1 MQVSLEIN
9 EVSEKHVVKLNKGR
23 SLGRDFRLLIFSV
36 WSSCTGDGMFLT
48 AFPLLAA
55 LLTRDPV
62 LISGITIATKL
73 PWLLF
78 SLFTGAISDRM
89 DRRRLMIGSDIAR
102 FAIVAT
108 LAATIVTD
116 QSIIWV
122 LYICA
127 FSLGICETL
136 HTNCAQGIL
145 PDLIATD
152 QLMVANAR
160 FTSAQV
166 TSAQFVGPSIGVIL
180 FNTASA
186 LPFAANAITF
196 AGSAAL
202 IKAIPNVHGVE
213 PPTTRLRDDML
224 DGLKFLRDNP
234 VLRRLTAI
242 LTILNFFYFAAA
254 ALLVLYTSDLLHS
267 GKITF
272 TALSVGAALG
282 TVASRFLVGP
292 LSKRLE
298 SSGIITF
305 TLWVWAISSVGIAF
319 TSSRYVAIASYI
331 LLGVGNGLW
340 TIINT
345 TLRQQLTPARMLGR
359 MNAAFRT
366 VSWGVVPFGAAF
378 GGIAARFMG
387 LRGPFI
393 VFAVVMV
400 GSAVFARPILKPLSK
415 DAIGTTVRT

>member
-1 MQVSLEIN
+1 
-9 EVSEKHVVKLNKGR
+9 
-23 SLGRDFRLLIFSV
+23 
-36 WSSCTGDGMFLT
+36 
-48 AFPLLAA
+48 
-55 LLTRDPV
+55 
-62 LISGITIATKL
+62 
-73 PWLLF
+73 LLF

-89 DRRRLMIGSDIAR
+89 DRRRLMIGADITR
-102 FAIVAT
+102 CAIVVL
-108 LAATIVTD
+108 LAVTIITD
-116 QSIIWV
+116 HSNIWI
-122 LYICA
+122 LYACA

-145 PDLIATD
+145 PDIVEPD
-152 QLMVANAR
+152 QLMIANAK

-166 TSAQFVGPSIGVIL
+166 TSAQFVGPSLGVIL
-180 FNTASA
+180 FNTATA
-186 LPFAANAITF
+186 LPFAADAITF

-213 PPTTRLRDDML
+213 APTTRLRDDML
-224 DGLKFLRDNP
+224 DGLRFLRDNP

-267 GKITF
+267 GEVTF

-282 TVASRFLVGP
+282 TVVSRFLVGP
-292 LSKRLE
+292 LNTRFE
-298 SSGIITF
+298 SSGTITF
-305 TLWVWAISSVGIAF
+305 ALWVWAVSSVGIAF
-319 TSSRYVAIASYI
+319 TSSKYVAVASYI

-340 TIINT
+340 MIVNT
-345 TLRQQLTPARMLGR
+345 TLRQQLTPPRMLGR

-378 GGIAARFMG
+378 GGVAARYLG

-393 VFAVVMV
+393 VFAIVMV
-400 GSAVFARPILKPLSK
+400 ASAVFARQILRPLSK

>member
-1 MQVSLEIN
+1 
-9 EVSEKHVVKLNKGR
+9 
-23 SLGRDFRLLIFSV
+23 
-36 WSSCTGDGMFLT
+36 MFLT

-89 DRRRLMIGSDIAR
+89 DRRRLMIGADITR
-102 FAIVAT
+102 CAIVVL
-108 LAATIVTD
+108 LAVTIITD
-116 QSIIWV
+116 HSNIWV
-122 LYICA
+122 LYACA
-127 FSLGICETL
+127 FLLGICETL

-145 PDLIATD
+145 PDIVEPD
-152 QLMVANAR
+152 QLMIANAK

-166 TSAQFVGPSIGVIL
+166 TSAQFVGPSLGVIL
-180 FNTASA
+180 FNTATA
-186 LPFAANAITF
+186 LPFAADAITF

-213 PPTTRLRDDML
+213 APTTRLRDDIL
-224 DGLKFLRDNP
+224 DGLRFLRDNP
-234 VLRRLTAI
+234 LLRRLTAI

-267 GKITF
+267 GEVTF
-272 TALSVGAALG
+272 TALSVGAASG
-282 TVASRFLVGP
+282 TVVSRFLVGP
-292 LSKRLE
+292 LTTRFE
-298 SSGIITF
+298 SSGTITF
-305 TLWVWAISSVGIAF
+305 ALWVWAVSSVGIAF
-319 TSSRYVAIASYI
+319 TSSKYVAVASYI

-340 TIINT
+340 MIVNT
-345 TLRQQLTPARMLGR
+345 TLRQQLTPPRMLGR

-378 GGIAARFMG
+378 GGVAARYLG

-393 VFAVVMV
+393 VFAIVMV
-400 GSAVFARPILKPLSK
+400 ASAVFARQILRPLSR

>member
-1 MQVSLEIN
+1 
-9 EVSEKHVVKLNKGR
+9 
-23 SLGRDFRLLIFSV
+23 
-36 WSSCTGDGMFLT
+36 MFLT

-55 LLTRDPV
+55 LLTRDPI

-102 FAIVAT
+102 FAIVAS

-116 QSIIWV
+116 HSNIWV
-122 LYICA
+122 LYTCA

-136 HTNCAQGIL
+136 HTNCAQAIL
-145 PDLIATD
+145 PDLISPD
-152 QLMVANAR
+152 QLMDANAR

-166 TSAQFVGPSIGVIL
+166 TSAQFVGPSLGVIL

-186 LPFAANAITF
+186 IPFAANAITF

-213 PPTTRLRDDML
+213 SPTTRLRDDML
-224 DGLKFLRDNP
+224 DGIKFLRDNP

-242 LTILNFFYFAAA
+242 LATLNFFYFAAA

-267 GKITF
+267 GELTF

-292 LSKRLE
+292 LSKRLK

-305 TLWVWAISSVGIAF
+305 ALWVWAITSVGIAF

-331 LLGVGNGLW
+331 ILGIGNGLW
-340 TIINT
+340 MIVNT

-378 GGIAARFMG
+378 GGVTARYLG

-393 VFAVVMV
+393 IYAVVMV
-400 GSAVFARPILKPLSK
+400 GCAVFARPILKPLRTE
-415 DAIGTTVRT
+415 AIGTTVPA

>member
-1 MQVSLEIN
+1 MSRQQ
-9 EVSEKHVVKLNKGR
+9 R
-23 SLGRDFRLLIFSV
+23 SLGKDFRLLLLSV
-36 WSSCTGDGMFLT
+36 TSSCTGDGMFLT

-73 PWLLF
+73 PWLFF

-89 DRRRLMIGSDIAR
+89 DRRRLMIGADITR
-102 FAIVAT
+102 CAIVVL
-108 LAATIVTD
+108 LAVTIITD
-116 QSIIWV
+116 HSNVWV
-122 LYICA
+122 LYACA

-145 PDLIATD
+145 SDIVEPD
-152 QLMVANAR
+152 QLMIANAK

-166 TSAQFVGPSIGVIL
+166 TSAQFVGPSLGVIL
-180 FNTASA
+180 FNTATA
-186 LPFAANAITF
+186 LPFAADAITF

-213 PPTTRLRDDML
+213 APTTRLRDDML
-224 DGLKFLRDNP
+224 DGLRFLRDNP

-242 LTILNFFYFAAA
+242 LTVLNFFYFAAA

-267 GKITF
+267 GEVTF

-282 TVASRFLVGP
+282 TVVSRFLVGP
-292 LSKRLE
+292 LTTRFE
-298 SSGIITF
+298 SSGTITF
-305 TLWVWAISSVGIAF
+305 ALWVWAVSSVGIAF
-319 TSSRYVAIASYI
+319 TSSKYVAVASYI

-340 TIINT
+340 MIVNT
-345 TLRQQLTPARMLGR
+345 TLRQQLTPPRMLGR

-378 GGIAARFMG
+378 GGVAARYLG

-393 VFAVVMV
+393 VFAIVMV
-400 GSAVFARPILKPLSK
+400 ASAGFARQILRPLSK

>member
-1 MQVSLEIN
+1 
-9 EVSEKHVVKLNKGR
+9 
-23 SLGRDFRLLIFSV
+23 
-36 WSSCTGDGMFLT
+36 MFLT

-102 FAIVAT
+102 FAIVASLT
-108 LAATIVTD
+108 ATIVTD
-116 QSIIWV
+116 HSNIWV
-122 LYICA
+122 LYSCA

-136 HTNCAQGIL
+136 HTNCAQAIL
-145 PDLIATD
+145 PDLIAPD
-152 QLMVANAR
+152 QLMDANAR

-166 TSAQFVGPSIGVIL
+166 TSAQFVGPSLGVIL

-213 PPTTRLRDDML
+213 SPTTRLRDDML
-224 DGLKFLRDNP
+224 DGIKFLRDNP

-242 LTILNFFYFAAA
+242 LATLNFFYFAAA

-267 GKITF
+267 GELTF

-305 TLWVWAISSVGIAF
+305 ALWVWAITSVGIAF
-319 TSSRYVAIASYI
+319 TSSRYVAIASYFI
-331 LLGVGNGLW
+331 LGIGNGLW
-340 TIINT
+340 MIVNT

-378 GGIAARFMG
+378 GGVTARYLG

-393 VFAVVMV
+393 IYAVVMV
-400 GSAVFARPILKPLSK
+400 GCAVFARPILKPLRSEV
-415 DAIGTTVRT
+415 IGTTVRT

>member
-1 MQVSLEIN
+1 
-9 EVSEKHVVKLNKGR
+9 
-23 SLGRDFRLLIFSV
+23 
-36 WSSCTGDGMFLT
+36 MFLT

-55 LLTRDPV
+55 LLTRDPI

-102 FAIVAT
+102 FAIVAS

-116 QSIIWV
+116 RSNIWV
-122 LYICA
+122 LYTCA

-136 HTNCAQGIL
+136 HTNCAQAIL
-145 PDLIATD
+145 PELISPD
-152 QLMVANAR
+152 QLMDANAR

-166 TSAQFVGPSIGVIL
+166 TSAQFVGPSLGVIL

-213 PPTTRLRDDML
+213 SPTTRLRDDML
-224 DGLKFLRDNP
+224 DGIKFLRDNP

-242 LTILNFFYFAAA
+242 LATLNFFYFAAA
-254 ALLVLYTSDLLHS
+254 ALLVLYTSDLLQS
-267 GKITF
+267 GELTF

-305 TLWVWAISSVGIAF
+305 ALWVWAITSVGIAF

-331 LLGVGNGLW
+331 ILGIGNGLW
-340 TIINT
+340 MIVNT

-378 GGIAARFMG
+378 GGVTARYLG

-393 VFAVVMV
+393 IYAVVMV
-400 GSAVFARPILKPLSK
+400 GCAVFARPILKPLRSE
-415 DAIGTTVRT
+415 AIGTTVRT

>member
-1 MQVSLEIN
+1 
-9 EVSEKHVVKLNKGR
+9 
-23 SLGRDFRLLIFSV
+23 
-36 WSSCTGDGMFLT
+36 MFLT

-55 LLTRDPV
+55 LLTRDPI

-78 SLFTGAISDRM
+78 SLITGAISDRM

-102 FAIVAT
+102 FAIVAS

-116 QSIIWV
+116 HSNIWV
-122 LYICA
+122 LYTCA

-136 HTNCAQGIL
+136 HTNCAQAIL
-145 PDLIATD
+145 PDLISPD
-152 QLMVANAR
+152 QLMDANAR

-166 TSAQFVGPSIGVIL
+166 TSAQFVGPSLGVIL

-213 PPTTRLRDDML
+213 SPTTRLRDDML
-224 DGLKFLRDNP
+224 DGIKFLRDNP

-242 LTILNFFYFAAA
+242 LATLNFFYFAAA
-254 ALLVLYTSDLLHS
+254 ALLVLYTSDLLQS
-267 GKITF
+267 GELTF

-305 TLWVWAISSVGIAF
+305 ALWVWAITSVGIAF

-331 LLGVGNGLW
+331 ILGIGNGLW
-340 TIINT
+340 MIVNT

-378 GGIAARFMG
+378 GGVTARYLG

-393 VFAVVMV
+393 IYAVVMV
-400 GSAVFARPILKPLSK
+400 GCAVFARPILKPLRTE
-415 DAIGTTVRT
+415 AIGTTVRT

>member
-1 MQVSLEIN
+1 
-9 EVSEKHVVKLNKGR
+9 
-23 SLGRDFRLLIFSV
+23 
-36 WSSCTGDGMFLT
+36 MFLT

-102 FAIVAT
+102 FAIVAS

-116 QSIIWV
+116 HSNIWV
-122 LYICA
+122 LYSCA

-136 HTNCAQGIL
+136 HTNCAQAIL
-145 PDLIATD
+145 PDLISPD
-152 QLMVANAR
+152 QLMDANAR

-166 TSAQFVGPSIGVIL
+166 TSAQFVGPSLGVIL

-213 PPTTRLRDDML
+213 SPTTRLRDDML
-224 DGLKFLRDNP
+224 DGIKFLRDNP

-242 LTILNFFYFAAA
+242 LATLNFFYFAAA
-254 ALLVLYTSDLLHS
+254 SLLVLYTSDLLHS
-267 GKITF
+267 GELTF

-305 TLWVWAISSVGIAF
+305 ALWVWAITSVGIAF
-319 TSSRYVAIASYI
+319 TSSRYVAIASYFI
-331 LLGVGNGLW
+331 LGIGNGLW
-340 TIINT
+340 MIVNT

-378 GGIAARFMG
+378 GGVTARYLG

-393 VFAVVMV
+393 IYAVVMV
-400 GSAVFARPILKPLSK
+400 GCAVFARPIMKPLRTE
-415 DAIGTTVRT
+415 AIGTTVRT

>member
-1 MQVSLEIN
+1 
-9 EVSEKHVVKLNKGR
+9 
-23 SLGRDFRLLIFSV
+23 
-36 WSSCTGDGMFLT
+36 
-48 AFPLLAA
+48 
-55 LLTRDPV
+55 
-62 LISGITIATKL
+62 
-73 PWLLF
+73 
-78 SLFTGAISDRM
+78 
-89 DRRRLMIGSDIAR
+89 
-102 FAIVAT
+102 
-108 LAATIVTD
+108 
-116 QSIIWV
+116 V
-122 LYICA
+122 LYTCA

-136 HTNCAQGIL
+136 HTNCAQGLL
-145 PDLIATD
+145 PDIVEAD
-152 QLMVANAR
+152 QLMIANAR

-166 TSAQFVGPSIGVIL
+166 TSAQFVGPSLGVIL

-186 LPFAANAITF
+186 LPFAADAITF

-202 IKAIPNVHGVE
+202 IKAIPNVHGVQA
-213 PPTTRLRDDML
+213 PTTRLRDDML

-242 LTILNFFYFAAA
+242 LTLLNFFYFAAA

-282 TVASRFLVGP
+282 TVGSRFLIGP

-305 TLWVWAISSVGIAF
+305 ALWVWAFSSIGIALA
-319 TSSRYVAIASYI
+319 TSRYLAIASYV
-331 LLGVGNGLW
+331 LLGIGNGLW
-340 TIINT
+340 MIINT

-366 VSWGVVPFGAAF
+366 VSWGIVPFGAAF
-378 GGIAARFMG
+378 GGFAARYLG

-400 GSAVFARPILKPLSK
+400 ACAVFARPILRPLSK
-415 DAIGTTVRT
+415 EAISTTVRT

>member
-1 MQVSLEIN
+1 MSRQQ
-9 EVSEKHVVKLNKGR
+9 R
-23 SLGRDFRLLIFSV
+23 SLGKDFRLLLLSV
-36 WSSCTGDGMFLT
+36 TSSCTGDGMFLT

-89 DRRRLMIGSDIAR
+89 DRRRLMIGADITR
-102 FAIVAT
+102 CAIVVL
-108 LAATIVTD
+108 LAVTIITD
-116 QSIIWV
+116 HSNIWV
-122 LYICA
+122 LYACA

-145 PDLIATD
+145 PDIVEPD
-152 QLMVANAR
+152 QLMIANAK

-166 TSAQFVGPSIGVIL
+166 TSAQFVGPSLGVIL
-180 FNTASA
+180 FNTATA
-186 LPFAANAITF
+186 LPFAADAITF
-196 AGSAAL
+196 ASSAAL

-213 PPTTRLRDDML
+213 APTTKLRDDML
-224 DGLKFLRDNP
+224 DGLRFLRDNP
-234 VLRRLTAI
+234 ILRRLTAI
-242 LTILNFFYFAAA
+242 LATLNFFYFAAA

-267 GKITF
+267 GELTF
-272 TALSVGAALG
+272 TTLSVGAALG
-282 TVASRFLVGP
+282 TVASRFIVSRFSTRFG
-292 LSKRLE
+292 ST
-298 SSGIITF
+298 GTITLA
-305 TLWVWAISSVGIAF
+305 LWVWAVSSVGIAF
-319 TSSRYVAIASYI
+319 TSNRYVAIASYVI
-331 LLGVGNGLW
+331 LGIGNGLW

-378 GGIAARFMG
+378 GGVAARYLG

-393 VFAVVMV
+393 VFAIVMV
-400 GSAVFARPILKPLSK
+400 ASAVFARQILRPLSK

>member
-1 MQVSLEIN
+1 
-9 EVSEKHVVKLNKGR
+9 
-23 SLGRDFRLLIFSV
+23 
-36 WSSCTGDGMFLT
+36 MFLT

-89 DRRRLMIGSDIAR
+89 DRRRLMIGADITR
-102 FAIVAT
+102 CLIVAS
-108 LAATIVTD
+108 LALTIVSD
-116 QSIIWV
+116 HSNIWV
-122 LYICA
+122 LYACA

-145 PDLIATD
+145 PDIVQAD
-152 QLMVANAR
+152 QLMIANAR

-166 TSAQFVGPSIGVIL
+166 TSAQFVGPSLGVVL

-186 LPFAANAITF
+186 LPFAADAITF

-202 IKAIPNVHGVE
+202 IKVIPNVHGVQS
-213 PPTTRLRDDML
+213 PTTRLRDDML

-234 VLRRLTAI
+234 VLRRLTSI

-254 ALLVLYTSDLLHS
+254 ALLVLYTTELLHS
-267 GKITF
+267 GELTF

-292 LSKRLE
+292 VSKRFE
-298 SSGIITF
+298 SSGTIKVA
-305 TLWVWAISSVGIAF
+305 LWVWAISSIGIAF
-319 TSSRYVAIASYI
+319 TSNKYIAIASYV
-331 LLGVGNGLW
+331 LLGIGNGLW
-340 TIINT
+340 MIINT

-366 VSWGVVPFGAAF
+366 VSWGIVPFGAAF
-378 GGIAARFMG
+378 GGFAARYLG

-393 VFAVVMV
+393 IFAVVMV
-400 GSAVFARPILKPLSK
+400 GCAVFARLILRPLNSE
-415 DAIGTTVRT
+415 AIGTTVRT

>member
-1 MQVSLEIN
+1 
-9 EVSEKHVVKLNKGR
+9 
-23 SLGRDFRLLIFSV
+23 
-36 WSSCTGDGMFLT
+36 MFLT

-102 FAIVAT
+102 FAIVASLT
-108 LAATIVTD
+108 ATIVTD
-116 QSIIWV
+116 HSNIWV
-122 LYICA
+122 LYSCA

-136 HTNCAQGIL
+136 HTNCAQAIL
-145 PDLIATD
+145 PDLIAPD
-152 QLMVANAR
+152 QLMDANAR

-166 TSAQFVGPSIGVIL
+166 TSAQFVGPSLGVIL

-213 PPTTRLRDDML
+213 SPTTRLRDDML
-224 DGLKFLRDNP
+224 DGIKFLRDNP

-242 LTILNFFYFAAA
+242 LATLNFFYFAAA
-254 ALLVLYTSDLLHS
+254 SLLVLYTSDLLHS
-267 GKITF
+267 GELTF

-305 TLWVWAISSVGIAF
+305 ALWVWAITSVGIAF

-331 LLGVGNGLW
+331 ILGIGNGLW
-340 TIINT
+340 MIVNT

-378 GGIAARFMG
+378 GGVTARYLG

-393 VFAVVMV
+393 IYAVVMV
-400 GSAVFARPILKPLSK
+400 GCAVFARPILKPLRSEV
-415 DAIGTTVRT
+415 IGTTVRT

>member
-1 MQVSLEIN
+1 
-9 EVSEKHVVKLNKGR
+9 
-23 SLGRDFRLLIFSV
+23 
-36 WSSCTGDGMFLT
+36 
-48 AFPLLAA
+48 
-55 LLTRDPV
+55 
-62 LISGITIATKL
+62 
-73 PWLLF
+73 
-78 SLFTGAISDRM
+78 
-89 DRRRLMIGSDIAR
+89 
-102 FAIVAT
+102 
-108 LAATIVTD
+108 
-116 QSIIWV
+116 
-122 LYICA
+122 
-127 FSLGICETL
+127 
-136 HTNCAQGIL
+136 
-145 PDLIATD
+145 
-152 QLMVANAR
+152 MVANAR

-166 TSAQFVGPSIGVIL
+166 TSAQFVGPSLGVIF

-202 IKAIPNVHGVE
+202 IKAIPDVHGVE
-213 PPTTRLRDDML
+213 APTTKLRDDML

-267 GKITF
+267 GELTF

-292 LSKRLE
+292 LSNRFE
-298 SSGIITF
+298 SSGTIKVA
-305 TLWVWAISSVGIAF
+305 LWVWAISSVGIAF
-319 TSSRYVAIASYI
+319 TSSRYVAVASYI

-340 TIINT
+340 MIVNT

-378 GGIAARFMG
+378 GGIAARYMG

-393 VFAVVMV
+393 IFAVVMV
-400 GSAVFARPILKPLSK
+400 GCAVFARPLLRPMTSRPM
-415 DAIGTTVRT
+415 GTTVPT

>member
-1 MQVSLEIN
+1 
-9 EVSEKHVVKLNKGR
+9 
-23 SLGRDFRLLIFSV
+23 
-36 WSSCTGDGMFLT
+36 
-48 AFPLLAA
+48 
-55 LLTRDPV
+55 
-62 LISGITIATKL
+62 
-73 PWLLF
+73 
-78 SLFTGAISDRM
+78 
-89 DRRRLMIGSDIAR
+89 MIGADITR
-102 FAIVAT
+102 CLIVAS
-108 LAATIVTD
+108 LAATIVSD
-116 QSIIWV
+116 HSNIWV
-122 LYICA
+122 LYVCA

-136 HTNCAQGIL
+136 HTNCAQGLL
-145 PDLIATD
+145 PDIVESD
-152 QLMVANAR
+152 QLMIANAR

-166 TSAQFVGPSIGVIL
+166 TSAQFVGPSLGVIL

-186 LPFAANAITF
+186 LPFAADAITF
-196 AGSAAL
+196 VGSAAL
-202 IKAIPNVHGVE
+202 IKAIPNVHGVQA
-213 PPTTRLRDDML
+213 PTTRLRDDML

-242 LTILNFFYFAAA
+242 LTLLNFFYFAAA

-282 TVASRFLVGP
+282 TVGSRFLIGP

-305 TLWVWAISSVGIAF
+305 ALWVWAFSSIGIALA
-319 TSSRYVAIASYI
+319 TSRYLAIASYV
-331 LLGVGNGLW
+331 LLGIGNGLW
-340 TIINT
+340 MIINT

-366 VSWGVVPFGAAF
+366 VSWGIVPFGAAF
-378 GGIAARFMG
+378 GGFAARYLG

-400 GSAVFARPILKPLSK
+400 ACAVFARPILRPLSK
-415 DAIGTTVRT
+415 EAISTTVRT

>member
-89 DRRRLMIGSDIAR
+89 DRRRLMIGADITR
-102 FAIVAT
+102 CVIVAT

-116 QSIIWV
+116 HSNIWV
-122 LYICA
+122 LYACA

-186 LPFAANAITF
+186 LPFAANAVTF

-213 PPTTRLRDDML
+213 SPTTRLRDDML

-305 TLWVWAISSVGIAF
+305 ALWVWAVSSIGIAF
-319 TSSRYVAIASYI
+319 TSSRYLAIASYI

-378 GGIAARFMG
+378 GGIAARYMG

-400 GSAVFARPILKPLSK
+400 GSAVFSRLILKPLSK

>member
-1 MQVSLEIN
+1 
-9 EVSEKHVVKLNKGR
+9 
-23 SLGRDFRLLIFSV
+23 
-36 WSSCTGDGMFLT
+36 MFLT

-73 PWLLF
+73 PWLFF

-89 DRRRLMIGSDIAR
+89 DRRRLMIGADITR
-102 FAIVAT
+102 CAIVAS
-108 LAATIVTD
+108 LAATIITD
-116 QSIIWV
+116 HSNIWV
-122 LYICA
+122 LYACA

-145 PDLIATD
+145 PDLVQTD
-152 QLMVANAR
+152 QLMIANAR

-166 TSAQFVGPSIGVIL
+166 TSAQFVGPSLGVIL

-186 LPFAANAITF
+186 LPFAADAITF

-202 IKAIPNVHGVE
+202 IKSIPNVHGVE
-213 PPTTRLRDDML
+213 APTTRLRDDML
-224 DGLKFLRDNP
+224 DGVKFLRDNP

-242 LTILNFFYFAAA
+242 LATLNFFYFAAA
-254 ALLVLYTSDLLHS
+254 ALLVLYTSDLLQS
-267 GKITF
+267 GELTF

-282 TVASRFLVGP
+282 TVASRFF
-292 LSKRLE
+292 
-298 SSGIITF
+298 ITGF
-305 TLWVWAISSVGIAF
+305 STRFGSTGTITLALWVWAISSVGIAF
-319 TSSRYVAIASYI
+319 TSNRYVAIASYVV
-331 LLGVGNGLW
+331 LGIGNGLW
-340 TIINT
+340 MIVNT

-378 GGIAARFMG
+378 GGVTARYLG

-393 VFAVVMV
+393 IFAVVMV
-400 GSAVFARPILKPLSK
+400 GCAVFARPILKPLGTE
-415 DAIGTTVRT
+415 AIGTTVRT

>member
-1 MQVSLEIN
+1 MSRQQ
-9 EVSEKHVVKLNKGR
+9 R
-23 SLGRDFRLLIFSV
+23 SLGKDFRLLLLSV
-36 WSSCTGDGMFLT
+36 TSSCTGDGMFLT

-89 DRRRLMIGSDIAR
+89 DRRRLMIGADITR
-102 FAIVAT
+102 CAIVVL
-108 LAATIVTD
+108 LAVTIITD
-116 QSIIWV
+116 HSNIWV
-122 LYICA
+122 LYACA
-127 FSLGICETL
+127 FLLGICETL

-145 PDLIATD
+145 PDIVEPD
-152 QLMVANAR
+152 QLMIANAK

-166 TSAQFVGPSIGVIL
+166 TSAQFVGPSLGVIL
-180 FNTASA
+180 FNTATA
-186 LPFAANAITF
+186 LPFAADAITF

-213 PPTTRLRDDML
+213 APTTRLRDDIL
-224 DGLKFLRDNP
+224 DGLRFLRDNP
-234 VLRRLTAI
+234 LLRRLTAI

-267 GKITF
+267 GEVTF
-272 TALSVGAALG
+272 TALSVGAASG
-282 TVASRFLVGP
+282 TVVSRFLVGP
-292 LSKRLE
+292 LTTRFE
-298 SSGIITF
+298 SSGTITF
-305 TLWVWAISSVGIAF
+305 ALWVWAVSSVGIAF
-319 TSSRYVAIASYI
+319 TSSKYVAVASYI

-340 TIINT
+340 MIVNT
-345 TLRQQLTPARMLGR
+345 TLRQQLTPPRMLGR

-378 GGIAARFMG
+378 GGVAARYLG

-393 VFAVVMV
+393 VFAIVMV
-400 GSAVFARPILKPLSK
+400 ASAVFARQILRPLSR

>member
-1 MQVSLEIN
+1 V
-9 EVSEKHVVKLNKGR
+9 
-23 SLGRDFRLLIFSV
+23 
-36 WSSCTGDGMFLT
+36 
-48 AFPLLAA
+48 
-55 LLTRDPV
+55 
-62 LISGITIATKL
+62 
-73 PWLLF
+73 
-78 SLFTGAISDRM
+78 
-89 DRRRLMIGSDIAR
+89 
-102 FAIVAT
+102 
-108 LAATIVTD
+108 
-116 QSIIWV
+116 
-122 LYICA
+122 CA

-145 PDLIATD
+145 PDLIAPD
-152 QLMVANAR
+152 QLMDANAR

-166 TSAQFVGPSIGVIL
+166 TSAQFVGPSLGVIL

-186 LPFAANAITF
+186 LPFAADAITF

-213 PPTTRLRDDML
+213 TPTTKLRDDML
-224 DGLKFLRDNP
+224 DGLKILRDNP

-254 ALLVLYTSDLLHS
+254 ALLVLYTTDLLHS

-282 TVASRFLVGP
+282 TVVSRFIIGP
-292 LSKRLE
+292 LSNRFD

-305 TLWVWAISSVGIAF
+305 ALWVWAISSIGIAF
-319 TSSRYVAIASYI
+319 ASNRYVAVASYI
-331 LLGVGNGLW
+331 LLGIGNGLW
-340 TIINT
+340 LIVNT
-345 TLRQQLTPARMLGR
+345 TLRQQITPARMLGR

-378 GGIAARFMG
+378 GGIAARYMG

-393 VFAVVMV
+393 IFAVVMV
-400 GSAVFARPILKPLSK
+400 GCAVFARPMLKPLSK
-415 DAIGTTVRT
+415 EAIGTTVRT

>member
-1 MQVSLEIN
+1 
-9 EVSEKHVVKLNKGR
+9 
-23 SLGRDFRLLIFSV
+23 
-36 WSSCTGDGMFLT
+36 MFLT

-102 FAIVAT
+102 FAIVASLT
-108 LAATIVTD
+108 ATIVTD
-116 QSIIWV
+116 HSNIWV
-122 LYICA
+122 LYSCA

-136 HTNCAQGIL
+136 HTNCAQAIL
-145 PDLIATD
+145 PDLISPD
-152 QLMVANAR
+152 QLMDANAR

-166 TSAQFVGPSIGVIL
+166 TSAQFVGPSLGVIL

-213 PPTTRLRDDML
+213 SPTTRLRDDML
-224 DGLKFLRDNP
+224 DGIKFLRDNP

-242 LTILNFFYFAAA
+242 LATLNFFYFAAA
-254 ALLVLYTSDLLHS
+254 SLLVLYTSDLLHS
-267 GKITF
+267 GELTF

-305 TLWVWAISSVGIAF
+305 ALWVWAITSVGIAF

-331 LLGVGNGLW
+331 ILGIGNGLW
-340 TIINT
+340 MIVNT

-378 GGIAARFMG
+378 GGVTARYLG

-393 VFAVVMV
+393 IYAVVMV
-400 GSAVFARPILKPLSK
+400 GCAVFARPILKPLRSEV
-415 DAIGTTVRT
+415 IGTTVRT

>member
-1 MQVSLEIN
+1 M
-9 EVSEKHVVKLNKGR
+9 
-23 SLGRDFRLLIFSV
+23 LILSV
-36 WSSCTGDGMFLT
+36 ASSCTGDGMFLT

-78 SLFTGAISDRM
+78 SLLTGAISDRM
-89 DRRRLMIGSDIAR
+89 DRRRLMIGADITR
-102 FAIVAT
+102 CIIVAT
-108 LAATIVTD
+108 LAATIISD
-116 QSIIWV
+116 YSNIWV
-122 LYICA
+122 LYACA

-145 PDLIATD
+145 PDIVQTD
-152 QLMVANAR
+152 QLMNANAQ

-166 TSAQFVGPSIGVIL
+166 TSAQFVGPSLGVIL
-180 FNTASA
+180 FNASTS
-186 LPFAANAITF
+186 LPFVADAVTF

-213 PPTTRLRDDML
+213 APTSKLRDDML
-224 DGLKFLRDNP
+224 DGIRFLRDNP
-234 VLRRLTAI
+234 VLRRLTFI
-242 LTILNFFYFAAA
+242 LAVLNFFYFAAA

-282 TVASRFLVGP
+282 TVGSRFIVGRA
-292 LSKRLE
+292 SKRFG
-298 SSGIITF
+298 SAGTITLA
-305 TLWVWAISSVGIAF
+305 LWVWAISSIGIAF
-319 TSSRYVAIASYI
+319 TSNSFIAVASFV
-331 LLGVGNGLW
+331 LLGIGNGLW
-340 TIINT
+340 MIINT

-378 GGIAARFMG
+378 GGITARYLG

-393 VFAVVMV
+393 IFAVVMV
-400 GSAVFARPILKPLSK
+400 GCAISSRIILKPLA
-415 DAIGTTVRT
+415 D

>member
-1 MQVSLEIN
+1 
-9 EVSEKHVVKLNKGR
+9 
-23 SLGRDFRLLIFSV
+23 
-36 WSSCTGDGMFLT
+36 MFLT

-89 DRRRLMIGSDIAR
+89 DRRRLMIGADITR
-102 FAIVAT
+102 CLIVAS
-108 LAATIVTD
+108 LAATIVSD
-116 QSIIWV
+116 HSNIWV
-122 LYICA
+122 LYVCA

-136 HTNCAQGIL
+136 HTNCAQGLL
-145 PDLIATD
+145 PDIVESD
-152 QLMVANAR
+152 QLMIANAR

-166 TSAQFVGPSIGVIL
+166 TSAQFVGPSLGVIL

-186 LPFAANAITF
+186 LPFAADAITF
-196 AGSAAL
+196 VGSAAL
-202 IKAIPNVHGVE
+202 IKAIPNVHGVQA
-213 PPTTRLRDDML
+213 PTTRLRDDML

-242 LTILNFFYFAAA
+242 LTLLNFFYFAAA

-282 TVASRFLVGP
+282 TVGSRFLIGP

-305 TLWVWAISSVGIAF
+305 ALWVWAFSSIGIALA
-319 TSSRYVAIASYI
+319 TSRYLAIASYV
-331 LLGVGNGLW
+331 LLGIGNGLW
-340 TIINT
+340 MIINT

-366 VSWGVVPFGAAF
+366 VSWGIVPFGAAF
-378 GGIAARFMG
+378 GGFAARYLG

-393 VFAVVMV
+393 IFAVVMV
-400 GSAVFARPILKPLSK
+400 GCAVFARPILRPLSK
-415 DAIGTTVRT
+415 EVLSTTVPT

>member
-1 MQVSLEIN
+1 
-9 EVSEKHVVKLNKGR
+9 
-23 SLGRDFRLLIFSV
+23 
-36 WSSCTGDGMFLT
+36 MFLT

-89 DRRRLMIGSDIAR
+89 DRRRLMIGADITR
-102 FAIVAT
+102 CAIVVL
-108 LAATIVTD
+108 LAVTIITD
-116 QSIIWV
+116 HSNIWV
-122 LYICA
+122 LYACA
-127 FSLGICETL
+127 FLLGICETL

-145 PDLIATD
+145 PDIVEPD
-152 QLMVANAR
+152 QLMIANAK

-166 TSAQFVGPSIGVIL
+166 TSAQFVGPSLGVIL
-180 FNTASA
+180 FNTATA
-186 LPFAANAITF
+186 LPFAADAITF

-213 PPTTRLRDDML
+213 APTTRLRDDML
-224 DGLKFLRDNP
+224 DGLRFLRDNP
-234 VLRRLTAI
+234 LLRRLTAI

-267 GKITF
+267 GEVTF
-272 TALSVGAALG
+272 TALSVGAASG
-282 TVASRFLVGP
+282 TVVSRFLVGP
-292 LSKRLE
+292 LTTRFE
-298 SSGIITF
+298 SSGTITF
-305 TLWVWAISSVGIAF
+305 ALWVWAVSSVGIAF
-319 TSSRYVAIASYI
+319 TSSKYVAVASYI

-340 TIINT
+340 MIVNT
-345 TLRQQLTPARMLGR
+345 TLRQQLTPPRMLGR

-378 GGIAARFMG
+378 GGVAARYLG

-393 VFAVVMV
+393 VFAIVMV
-400 GSAVFARPILKPLSK
+400 ASAVFARQILRPLSK

>member
-1 MQVSLEIN
+1 
-9 EVSEKHVVKLNKGR
+9 
-23 SLGRDFRLLIFSV
+23 
-36 WSSCTGDGMFLT
+36 MFLT

-102 FAIVAT
+102 FAIVAS

-116 QSIIWV
+116 HSNIWV
-122 LYICA
+122 LYSCA

-136 HTNCAQGIL
+136 HTNCAQAIL
-145 PDLIATD
+145 PDLIAPD
-152 QLMVANAR
+152 QLMDANAR

-166 TSAQFVGPSIGVIL
+166 TSAQFVGPSLGVIL

-213 PPTTRLRDDML
+213 SPTTRLRDDML
-224 DGLKFLRDNP
+224 DGIKFLRDNP

-242 LTILNFFYFAAA
+242 LATLNFFYFAAA
-254 ALLVLYTSDLLHS
+254 SLLVLYTSDLLHS
-267 GKITF
+267 GELTF

-305 TLWVWAISSVGIAF
+305 ALWVWAITSVGIAF
-319 TSSRYVAIASYI
+319 TSSRYVAIASYFI
-331 LLGVGNGLW
+331 LGIGNGLW
-340 TIINT
+340 MIVNT

-378 GGIAARFMG
+378 GGVTARYLG

-393 VFAVVMV
+393 IYAVVMV
-400 GSAVFARPILKPLSK
+400 GCAVFARPILKPLRSEV
-415 DAIGTTVRT
+415 IGTTVRT